1 MGVCIACKHYPW
13 VRDADPGLLPVQRC
27 HPSLPARRWTAAT
40 VRARNDCP
48 FFEPADG
55 EADDG
60 QIAGE
65 PETEAPEPVAE
76 PAPEVEEPEAEED
89 APANEGAPAAQP
101 EDQADVPAVE
111 LEDEAEGAPAEDV
124 SVPEDEAPADEAPA
138 AVERVW
144 NAPPK
149 PQAGRQRGGRKRE
162 R

>member
-1 MGVCIACKHYPW
+1 MGVCIRCKHYPW
-13 VRDADPGLLPVQRC
+13 VRDADPGLLPVHRC

-48 FFEPADG
+48 FFEA
-55 EADDG
+55 
-60 QIAGE
+60 
-65 PETEAPEPVAE
+65 
-76 PAPEVEEPEAEED
+76 VEGVEPEAAASGDAGAAAEEE
-89 APANEGAPAAQP
+89 AVEPAAAEP
-101 EDQADVPAVE
+101 GDEGEDVPA
-111 LEDEAEGAPAEDV
+111 LEDAPAEDV
-124 SVPEDEAPADEAPA
+124 SVPEDEAPAEEVPA

>member
-1 MGVCIACKHYPW
+1 MGRCIACRHYPW
-13 VRDADPGLLPVQRC
+13 IRDADPGLLPVQRC

-55 EADDG
+55 EADEG
-60 QIAGE
+60 RIASE
-65 PETEAPEPVAE
+65 PKAEAPEAVAE
-76 PAPEVEEPEAEED
+76 PAPEGEEPEGEAEAAAEED
-89 APANEGAPAAQP
+89 APAE
-101 EDQADVPAVE
+101 E
-111 LEDEAEGAPAEDV
+111 V
-124 SVPEDEAPADEAPA
+124 SEPGDEAPAENA